1 MLELTKDVPLNP
13 QGLAMAS
20 GSRGFPDQLTFFPIS
35 LLRTKGVHSDCAVLR
50 SMRFP
55 IKNMAMLT
63 FELLFA
69 HGTDL
74 IPVVNVGVFN
84 IIQEKDGRFHL
95 LRNLEGNFTSVTG
108 RSVLFRRINRVSHA
122 SVVVGI
128 GHIVLL
134 ERYENDGS

>member
-1 MLELTKDVPLNP
+1 
-13 QGLAMAS
+13 
-20 GSRGFPDQLTFFPIS
+20 
-35 LLRTKGVHSDCAVLR
+35 
-50 SMRFP
+50 
-55 IKNMAMLT
+55 MAMLT

-74 IPVVNVGVFN
+74 IPVVNVGIFN
-84 IIQEKDGRFHL
+84 IIQEKDGWFHL
-95 LRNLEGNFTSVTG
+95 LRNLEGNFTSITG
-108 RSVLFRRINRVSHA
+108 RTVLFRRINRVGQA